1 MTSENKLQPVIVIIA
16 FNRPDSLSRILN
28 SISEAKYPNDN
39 IDLIISIDKSDNNQ
53 NVLDVANSFKWKN
66 GNKKVKYQPQN
77 LGLRKHILKSM
88 SFASEYGSMI
98 MLEDDLFV
106 SPDFY
111 NYSKQALEFSKDDD
125 SIAGISLYNHQY
137 NVHKQENFTA
147 LEDGYDNYYF
157 QFASSWGQAWTEKQ
171 IKYFLEWYNQKLD
184 INSLKGIPTYVT
196 NWSEKSWLK
205 HFIAFTVSQNKFFI
219 YPKISLTTN
228 FGDEGANMDVSNT
241 YYQVPILLN
250 SGKKY
255 NFSTLNQSRSIYD
268 VYFENASI
276 CNELDMNEKDISID
290 LYGIKPIEKNKRY
303 LLTSSKYNYKILKTF
318 GRNFKPHDLNI
329 IKSIEGSNFFL
340 YDTTIKSINKTKIKA
355 FDIIDYNKKTI
366 SLTESF
372 IIFKHKF
379 IQRLLFFFRK

>member
-1 MTSENKLQPVIVIIA
+1 MTSKHNLLPVIVIIA

-28 SISEAKYPNDN
+28 SISEAKYPNEN
-39 IDLIISIDKSDNNQ
+39 VDLIISIDKSHNNQ
-53 NVLDVANSFKWKN
+53 NVLDVANNFNWKN
-66 GNKKVKYQPQN
+66 GCKKVEYQSQN

-88 SFASEYGSMI
+88 LFAREYGSMI

-106 SPDFY
+106 SPDYY
-111 NYSKQALEFSKDDD
+111 NYSKQSLEFSENNEN
-125 SIAGISLYNHQY
+125 IAGISLYNHQY

-147 LEDGYDNYYF
+147 IEDGYDNYYF
-157 QFASSWGQAWTEKQ
+157 QFASSWGQAWTAKQ
-171 IKYFLEWYNQKLD
+171 IDCFLEWYNQKID
-184 INSLKGIPTYVT
+184 INNLKGIPAYVT

-205 HFIAFTVSQNKFFI
+205 HFIAYTVNQNKFFI

-241 YYQVPILLN
+241 YYQVPILLS

-255 NFSTLNQSRSIYD
+255 NFSTLIETRSIYD
-268 VYFENASI
+268 VYFENLSI
-276 CNELDMNEKDISID
+276 SNELNLDKKDITID
-290 LYGIKPIEKNKRY
+290 LYGIKPLVSDKQY
-303 LLTSSKYNYKILKTF
+303 LLTSLKYDYKIIKSF

-329 IKSIEGSNFFL
+329 IKNIQGLDFFL
-340 YDTTIKSINKTKIKA
+340 YDTNVKSINKHKVKP
-355 FDIIDYNKKTI
+355 FEIIDYNKKTI

-379 IQRLLFFFRK
+379 IQRLLIFFGK